1 MSSVNKVV
9 WSEGMFLRHQHFQ
22 QQDRHTEQM
31 VKACLDML
39 VSYPW
44 GFARLTL
51 DQQHLALGRIAINE
65 CAGIFSD
72 GTVFDTN
79 LDCQTPKFLEVG
91 DDLHNSKVYLAIP
104 LRGVDLLETSTDGEQ
119 SLARFR
125 AKEESL
131 RDNTS
136 EEQEP
141 VPVHVAKL
149 HLRLLTDKDD
159 LSQFAVMPI
168 ARVVEKRADGSVIL
182 DAKFIPPCLNT
193 KVSPVL
199 TGFMQELQGLLFNRG
214 EDLAGRVTKPGASGL
229 SSMLDFLLLQL
240 INRYETFLKHLSKI
254 KILHPERFY
263 EELLKLYGELTTVTS
278 REKRLTDELTYNQD
292 DLANTFI
299 PVMDGLRQAL
309 SVVLEQTAIPLSLQ
323 VAKQGIRVA
332 LLKDKSLLD
341 STKFVLAVKAD
352 VSSENLRSRFP
363 AQIKI
368 GPAEKIRGLINIQLP
383 GIALEPLAVAPPEI
397 PYHAGFTYFELD
409 KSGQFWKHMKDSA
422 GFAFHVSGE
431 FPGLELEF
439 WAIKTS

>member
-31 VKACLDML
+31 LKTCLDML
-39 VSYPW
+39 LSYPW
-44 GFARLTL
+44 GYANLTL

-65 CAGIFSD
+65 CAGIFPD
-72 GTVFDTN
+72 GTVFDTR
-79 LDCQTPKFLEVG
+79 LDCETPKFLEVG
-91 DDLHNSKVYLAIP
+91 DDLHNSKIYLAIP
-104 LRGVDLLETSTDGEQ
+104 LRGVDLLETSTHVEK
-119 SLARFR
+119 SLARYS
-125 AKEESL
+125 AQEESL

-136 EEQEP
+136 EDQEP

-149 HLRLLTDKDD
+149 YLRLLTDKDD

-168 ARVVEKRADGSVIL
+168 AKVIEKRADGSVIL
-182 DAKFIPPCLNT
+182 DAKFIPPCLNI

-199 TGFMQELQGLLFNRG
+199 NGFMQELQGLLYNRG
-214 EDLAGRVTKPGASGL
+214 EDLAARVTKPGASGL

-254 KILHPERFY
+254 KNLHPQRFY
-263 EELLKLYGELTTVTS
+263 EELLKLYGELSTVTS
-278 REKRLTDELTYNQD
+278 SEKRLTDDLNYNQD
-292 DLANTFI
+292 DLSSTFV

-341 STKFVLAVKAD
+341 GSKFVLAVKAD
-352 VSSENLRSRFP
+352 VSSEQLRSRFP

-383 GIALEPLAVAPPEI
+383 GIVLEPLAVAPPEI
-397 PYHAGFTYFELD
+397 PYHAGFTYFELE
-409 KSGQFWKHMKDSA
+409 KAGQFWKHMKDSA
-422 GFAFHVSGE
+422 GFGFHVSGE

-439 WAIKTS
+439 WAIKNS